1 MEIRVHTKTIA
12 VRKRTGLWS
21 GIVRNEPGMVGN
33 DFLEKL
39 LGIADYDNNQ
49 WGPLG
54 GLVFE
59 GHKDSTVPLATCS
72 AWRTIRSQSMT

>member
-39 LGIADYDNNQ
+39 LGIADYNIT
-49 WGPLG
+49 PI
-54 GLVFE
+54 
-59 GHKDSTVPLATCS
+59 A
-72 AWRTIRSQSMT
+72 

>member
-1 MEIRVHTKTIA
+1 MSGYYWAFLTIKMFF
-12 VRKRTGLWS
+12 VLVGNNQEWS
-21 GIVRNEPGMVGN
+21 GMISLTNCWA
-33 DFLEKL
+33 L

-59 GHKDSTVPLATCS
+59 GHKDGTVPLATCS